1 MKALTV
7 TASILLA
14 VLLLGIGW
22 LAFFP
27 GDAGRPR
34 GHRGGFAA
42 AAKAAGT
49 AALRFSRQLQ
59 GHRSICRRVSASLR

>member
-27 GDAGRPR
+27 GDAGNPVVTVAVAPPPPKPPAPPPSAQP
-34 GHRGGFAA
+34 AA
-42 AAKAAGT
+42 PGA
-49 AALRFSRQLQ
+49 
-59 GHRSICRRVSASLR
+59 SIDLPPG